1 MNGASGRW
9 IKRIVITLAALLVWE
24 LLYRVGLLNPLIFGA
39 PSLMWSAAVKDGRAF
54 VVAFQFTAYE
64 IVAACAI
71 AWFGGV
77 AFGVIA
83 GATAVRGRIFAPM
96 LSAVIAVPLVVL
108 YPIAIAW
115 LGIGSGSKIAYGA
128 VAGFCPVALAT
139 LYGIRTIDMRLAEMA
154 RAMGASRS
162 QILVQVMTRLAL
174 PAIVSGLRIGTS
186 LVIISV
192 VQGEMLTS
200 TDGLGFL
207 ISYHRALFNVGHV
220 YIGILLVVLMAAAAH
235 VALSA
240 LERHFGR
247 WRQLQQAAEAGAA

>member
-1 MNGASGRW
+1 MNAASGRW
-9 IKRIVITLAALLVWE
+9 IKRVVITLAALLIWE

-39 PSLMWSAAVKDGRAF
+39 PSLMWAAAVKDGRAF

-64 IVAACAI
+64 IIVACAI
-71 AWFGGV
+71 AWLGGV
-77 AFGVIA
+77 ALGVFA
-83 GATAVRGRIFAPM
+83 GATTVRGRIFAPM

-128 VAGFCPVALAT
+128 VAGFCPVA
-139 LYGIRTIDMRLAEMA
+139 
-154 RAMGASRS
+154 
-162 QILVQVMTRLAL
+162 RLAL

-220 YIGILLVVLMAAAAH
+220 YLGILLVVLMAAAAH
-235 VALSA
+235 MALSA

-247 WRQLQQAAEAGAA
+247 WRELQQATEAGAA

>member
-1 MNGASGRW
+1 MTATPAQWSR
-9 IKRIVITLAALLVWE
+9 RIGITLAVLVLWE
-24 LLYRVGLLNPLIFGA
+24 LLYRAGLLNPLIFGS
-39 PSLMWSAAVKDGRAF
+39 PSLMLAAAVKDGPHFAA
-54 VVAFQFTAYE
+54 AFQFTAYE
-64 IVAACAI
+64 ILVAAAI
-71 AWFGGV
+71 AAIGGV
-77 AFGVIA
+77 AFGAIA
-83 GATAVRGRIFAPM
+83 GATAIRSLVFAPT

-115 LGIGSGSKIAYGA
+115 LGIGAGSKIAYGA

-139 LYGIRTIDMRLAEMA
+139 LLGIRSIDLRYAEMA
-154 RAMGASRS
+154 RAMGASRA
-162 QILVQVMTRLAL
+162 QILAQVMARLAL
-174 PAIVSGLRIGTS
+174 PAILSGLRIGAS

-220 YIGILLVVLMAAAAH
+220 YFGILLVVVMAAAAH
-235 VALSA
+235 VALFA

-247 WRQLQQAAEAGAA
+247 WRALQQANS

>member
-1 MNGASGRW
+1 MTATSTQW
-9 IKRIVITLAALLVWE
+9 AKRIGITLAVLLAWE
-24 LLYRVGLLNPLIFGA
+24 LLYRAGVLNPLIFGS
-39 PSLMWSAAVKDGRAF
+39 PSLMLAAAAKDGPLF
-54 VVAFQFTAYE
+54 VTAFQFTAYE
-64 IVAACAI
+64 ILLAAAI
-71 AWFGGV
+71 AAVGGV
-77 AFGVIA
+77 TFGVIA
-83 GATAVRGRIFAPM
+83 GASAVRSLIFAPT

-115 LGIGSGSKIAYGA
+115 LGIGAPSKIAYGA
-128 VAGFCPVALAT
+128 VAGFCPIALAT
-139 LYGIRTIDMRLAEMA
+139 LYGIRSIDLRYADMA
-154 RAMGASRS
+154 RAMGASRP
-162 QILVQVMTRLAL
+162 QILVQVMARLAL
-174 PAIVSGLRIGTS
+174 PAIVSGLRIGAS

-220 YIGILLVVLMAAAAH
+220 YLGILLVVVMAAAAH

-247 WRQLQQAAEAGAA
+247 WRALQQAVP

>member
-1 MNGASGRW
+1 MTATSTQW
-9 IKRIVITLAALLVWE
+9 AKRIGITLAVLLAWE
-24 LLYRVGLLNPLIFGA
+24 LLYRAGVLNPLIFGS
-39 PSLMWSAAVKDGRAF
+39 PSLMLAAAMKDGQLF
-54 VVAFQFTAYE
+54 VTAFQFTAYE
-64 IVAACAI
+64 ILVAGAI
-71 AWFGGV
+71 AAVGGV
-77 AFGVIA
+77 TFGVIA
-83 GATAVRGRIFAPM
+83 GASAVRSLIFAPM

-115 LGIGSGSKIAYGA
+115 LGIGAGSKIAYGA

-139 LYGIRTIDMRLAEMA
+139 LYGIRSIDLRYTDMA
-154 RAMGASRS
+154 RAMGASRP
-162 QILVQVMTRLAL
+162 QILVQVMARLAL
-174 PAIVSGLRIGTS
+174 PAIVSGLRIGVS

-220 YIGILLVVLMAAAAH
+220 YLGILLVVVMAAAAH

-247 WRQLQQAAEAGAA
+247 WRALQQAVP

>member
-1 MNGASGRW
+1 MTAATGQWPR
-9 IKRIVITLAALLVWE
+9 RIGITLAVLVIWE
-24 LLYRVGLLNPLIFGA
+24 LLYRAGLLNPLIFGS
-39 PSLMWSAAVKDGRAF
+39 PSLMLAAAVKDGPLF
-54 VVAFQFTAYE
+54 VAAFQFTAYE
-64 IVAACAI
+64 ILVAAAI
-71 AWFGGV
+71 AAIGGV

-83 GATAVRGRIFAPM
+83 GATAVRSLVFAPT

-115 LGIGSGSKIAYGA
+115 LGIGAGSKIAYGA

-139 LYGIRTIDMRLAEMA
+139 LLGIRSIDLRYADMA
-154 RAMGASRS
+154 RAMGASRP
-162 QILVQVMTRLAL
+162 QILVQVMARLAL
-174 PAIVSGLRIGTS
+174 PAIVSGLRIGVS

-220 YIGILLVVLMAAAAH
+220 YFGILLVVVMAAAAH
-235 VALSA
+235 VALAA

-247 WRQLQQAAEAGAA
+247 WRALQQAVS

>member
-1 MNGASGRW
+1 MTATSAQW
-9 IKRIVITLAALLVWE
+9 AKRIGITLAVLLAWE
-24 LLYRVGLLNPLIFGA
+24 LLYRAGLLNPLIFGS
-39 PSLMWSAAVKDGRAF
+39 PSLMLAAAAKDGPLFAAAF
-54 VVAFQFTAYE
+54 RFTAYE
-64 IVAACAI
+64 ILVAAAI
-71 AWFGGV
+71 AAIGGV

-83 GATAVRGRIFAPM
+83 GASPVRALVFAPT
-96 LSAVIAVPLVVL
+96 LSAIIAVPLVVL
-108 YPIAIAW
+108 YPVAIAW
-115 LGIGSGSKIAYGA
+115 LGIGAPSKIAYGS

-139 LYGIRTIDMRLAEMA
+139 LYGIRSIDLRYADMA
-154 RAMGASRS
+154 RAMGASRP
-162 QILVQVMTRLAL
+162 QILVQVMARLAL
-174 PAIVSGLRIGTS
+174 PAIVSGLRIGVS

-220 YIGILLVVLMAAAAH
+220 YLGILLVVVMAAAAH

-247 WRQLQQAAEAGAA
+247 WRALQQAVP